1 MDNHEIVCSCM
12 NVSVQDLK
20 DAIKNGAKSF
30 EEVQEV
36 TNVGTGCGGCVENV
50 KNLIEELLEK

>member
-1 MDNHEIVCSCM
+1 M

-30 EEVQEV
+30 EEVQEI

-50 KNLIEELLEK
+50 KDLIEELLEK